1 MTFNLDLTIA
11 GILSI
16 SSIISSVGIA
26 LVNNKHQSKIHEDN
40 LAHDQQIRKL
50 ELLQQAESIQLN
62 TYYSDKKKVFADFIK
77 AANDYISNSSY
88 FSSLAAVTASANNAL
103 LYCNDESRKG
113 LLGFMLAQ
121 TLLLPASPKITY
133 QNTMPN

>member
-62 TYYSDKKKVFADFIK
+62 FW
-77 AANDYISNSSY
+77 
-88 FSSLAAVTASANNAL
+88 
-103 LYCNDESRKG
+103 
-113 LLGFMLAQ
+113 
-121 TLLLPASPKITY
+121 
-133 QNTMPN
+133 